1 MKRLSNIAIVMVF
14 SILPLISSAQ
24 DIPSDSLQINQVQKQ
39 SKYNDLDISP
49 KEKINQALLLIAE
62 HTRSVNYYKLYPTTN
77 IWTFIKLNTCTGQ
90 LWQVQYSTK
99 GNDYRFQTSINSED
113 LTYGIETATDR
124 FELYPTQNTYNFLLL
139 DKLTGRIWQV
149 QWSMEAKERI
159 ILRIY

>member
-1 MKRLSNIAIVMVF
+1 MKRLSNIVTVIVF

-24 DIPSDSLQINQVQKQ
+24 DIPSDSLQINQVHKQ
-39 SKYNDLDISP
+39 SEDKELDISLE
-49 KEKINQALLLIAE
+49 EKINQALLLIAE
-62 HTRSVNYYKLYPTTN
+62 HTRSVDYYKLYPTTN
-77 IWTFIKLNTCTGQ
+77 MWTFIKLNTCTGQ

-99 GNDYRFQTSINSED
+99 GSDYRFQTSINSED
-113 LTYGIETATDR
+113 LTSGIETEADR

-149 QWSMEAKERI
+149 QWSTEAKERV